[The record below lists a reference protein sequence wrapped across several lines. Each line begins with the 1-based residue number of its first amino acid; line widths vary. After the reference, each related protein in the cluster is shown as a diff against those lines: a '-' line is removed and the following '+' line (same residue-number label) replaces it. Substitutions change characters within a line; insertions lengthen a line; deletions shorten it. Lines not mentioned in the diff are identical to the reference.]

1 MQASSYSTANLF
13 NWLAST
19 SELSGS
25 PTQVSWAGSCIYLRR
40 TWQRCTRLSWKQ
52 DRMRASTTLMNFD
65 TNPLEAGLDYF
76 INLNKPADFIGK
88 TALQEIKAKGLKRK
102 LSTGPSQR
110 QGGWQHYIRGLQL
123 HHPEEPGICLSA
135 SVAVFCGAEGGD
147 VGEEIPCHGSLG
159 ATGPHLTHQEPAAAE
174 G

>member
-25 PTQVSWAGSCIYLRR
+25 PTQ
-40 TWQRCTRLSWKQ
+40 
-52 DRMRASTTLMNFD
+52 MNFD